1 MTTATPTPTRSHAPA
16 DPTWWKAPLVATLPG
31 LPLLVGG
38 FATFWADGYTSGF
51 EMFLTLAGVLLA
63 MAWLLPHRRAL
74 RWVRTAAASTALL
87 LLAAPWALALLMG
100 LAMASG

>member
-1 MTTATPTPTRSHAPA
+1 MTTATDSHPRTHAHS

-51 EMFLTLAGVLLA
+51 EILLTLAGVLLA

-74 RWVRTAAASTALL
+74 RWLRAAAASTALL
-87 LLAAPWALALLMG
+87 LLAAPWALAVLMV

>member
-1 MTTATPTPTRSHAPA
+1 MTTATGTHPRTHAHT

-51 EMFLTLAGVLLA
+51 EILLTLAGVLLA

-87 LLAAPWALALLMG
+87 LLAAPWALAVLMV

>member
-1 MTTATPTPTRSHAPA
+1 MTTATDTDTRTHVRT

-51 EMFLTLAGVLLA
+51 ETLLTLAGVLLA

-74 RWVRTAAASTALL
+74 RWVRTAAASAALL
-87 LLAAPWALALLMG
+87 LLAAPWALALLMV